1 MDPESL
7 ERTILH
13 QRSRG
18 KGIPKAVVVVHLY
31 GQVAKMD
38 QIIAITQKH
47 GLSLIEDC
55 AQAHGAKIGGKM
67 AGTFGDAGA
76 FSFYPTKN
84 LGAFGD
90 GGAVI
95 SNNPT
100 ICEKIKMLREY
111 GWRDRYISR
120 EIGFN
125 SRLDELQAA
134 FLRIK
139 LRTLDSSNKSRARIA
154 EQYSKEIVNSALSL
168 PSVTEGTKH
177 VFHQYVGRSMK
188 RDELAIHLK
197 NQGIGSL
204 IHYPVPVHLQPAYK
218 AQLKTDPSGMMY
230 TERAACE
237 VLSLPMFPQ
246 ITEGQVA
253 RVVEAVNSWGK

>member
-1 MDPESL
+1 
-7 ERTILH
+7 
-13 QRSRG
+13 
-18 KGIPKAVVVVHLY
+18 VHLY

-55 AQAHGAKIGGKM
+55 AQAHGAKFGGKM

-139 LRTLDSSNKSRARIA
+139 LRTLDNLNKSRARIA

-177 VFHQYVGRSMK
+177 VFHQYVVRSMK

-218 AQLKTDPSGMMY
+218 GQLETDPSGLIH

-246 ITEGQVA
+246 MTEGQVA